1 MPKFTH
7 GLTMPAIGLLA
18 AFCVG
23 ACATSPPGPSK
34 EDLLTAA
41 GFKTKLADTPE
52 KMAELKKLPPL
63 KFIQKDHNG
72 KTLTLYAD
80 PAGCR
85 CLFFGDQ
92 AALQAYHQERF
103 AQHLAEENENAAAE
117 ANEAAMLNENAAQWN
132 SFGWGPW
139 GVDGWGPY

>member
-1 MPKFTH
+1 
-7 GLTMPAIGLLA
+7 
-18 AFCVG
+18 
-23 ACATSPPGPSK
+23 
-34 EDLLTAA
+34 
-41 GFKTKLADTPE
+41 
-52 KMAELKKLPPL
+52 MAELKKLPPL
-63 KFIQKDHNG
+63 KFIQKDRNG

-80 PAGCR
+80 PAGCH

-117 ANEAAMLNENAAQWN
+117 TNEAAMLNENAAQWN
-132 SFGWGPW
+132 AFGWGPW